1 MNPETENP
9 IAALALKVPDNS
21 VTDST
26 EPVSD
31 ALPVAPDGARNVTTG
46 AGDAARFKP
55 KPERVITTLLPA
67 GDAVAGVIVTFMVTD
82 EAPALASLRV
92 MAG

>member
-1 MNPETENP
+1 MNPETENL
-9 IAALALKVPDNS
+9 IAALALKVSDNS

-46 AGDAARFKP
+46 AGDVARFKP
-55 KPERVITTLLPA
+55 
-67 GDAVAGVIVTFMVTD
+67 
-82 EAPALASLRV
+82 
-92 MAG
+92 